1 MGMEM
6 PVGFPCVCFGSRC
19 GWFEHLGTFQD
30 VNSERGMSFR
40 FGVIIG
46 SYINSTARITRR
58 FLYHQ
63 ASPALSLIRFT
74 TCIIMY
80 SPCGYI
86 PYITCTH
93 SLATIPIISLSS
105 LSFVVLDSF
114 SCWNPVY
121 RYHLFVSVLCTVI
134 NVQSVLSPLP
144 VDCMTGSYTY
154 HPSFLRSPI
163 SAGHQDST
171 ALRLGGD
178 DGNVNIPIESKH
190 FLAYS
195 PHTNH

>member
-19 GWFEHLGTFQD
+19 RWFEHLGTFQD

-63 ASPALSLIRFT
+63 ASPAPSLIRFT

-80 SPCGYI
+80 SPSCGYI

-93 SLATIPIISLSS
+93 SLVTIPIISLSS

-121 RYHLFVSVLCTVI
+121 RYPLFLSILCTVI
-134 NVQSVLSPLP
+134 NVQPVLSPLP
-144 VDCMTGSYTY
+144 VEYRTGSYTY
-154 HPSFLRSPI
+154 HPSCLCSSI
-163 SAGHQDST
+163 SAGHLDST
-171 ALRLGGD
+171 ALRLGAD
-178 DGNVNIPIESKH
+178 DGDVNIR
-190 FLAYS
+190 
-195 PHTNH
+195 